1 MCGRMKLAE
10 DWSEL
15 KIPCP
20 WLEVENLTPL
30 IPRYNIAPTDPVVT
44 ITESSEPQMKRW
56 GLLPH
61 WAKNTKG
68 KPYINARAE
77 SVATTGLFKTSFAA
91 RRCLIPASGFYE
103 WTEGQGEIKKQPYL
117 FHGAEPVLMMAGI
130 HRTWRQGEEEVPSC
144 AVITGP
150 ALGPIS
156 DYHDRM
162 PIIIRTE
169 FLQEWLSQETS
180 PERLEQL
187 MKDGLYEL
195 EPVKVSTYVNSVKHQ
210 GPECSQPA

>member
-1 MCGRMKLAE
+1 M
-10 DWSEL
+10 
-15 KIPCP
+15 
-20 WLEVENLTPL
+20 
-30 IPRYNIAPTDPVVT
+30 
-44 ITESSEPQMKRW
+44 
-56 GLLPH
+56 
-61 WAKNTKG
+61 
-68 KPYINARAE
+68 
-77 SVATTGLFKTSFAA
+77 
-91 RRCLIPASGFYE
+91 
-103 WTEGQGEIKKQPYL
+103 
-117 FHGAEPVLMMAGI
+117 LMMAGI

-195 EPVKVSTYVNSVKHQ
+195 EPVKVSTYVNSVKNQ
-210 GPECSQPA
+210 GPECSQPVD